1 MFNKKPKAKKD
12 KKNKKASGDRKG
24 FTEQEKADNEAV
36 KANI

>member
-1 MFNKKPKAKKD
+1 MFNKKTKKAKKD
-12 KKNKKASGDRKG
+12 KKASKTEAGKG